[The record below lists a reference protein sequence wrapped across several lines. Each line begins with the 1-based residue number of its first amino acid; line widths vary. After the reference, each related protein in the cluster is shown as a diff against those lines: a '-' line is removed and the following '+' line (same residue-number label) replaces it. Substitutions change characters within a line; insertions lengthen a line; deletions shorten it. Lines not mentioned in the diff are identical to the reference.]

1 MKILFFVFAFV
12 FPSKKV
18 EDEKKWIFLK
28 EKEGIKV
35 YFHQSSK
42 NTINEVKIVTTFKT
56 NLSTI
61 TEVFKDVESYPKWVY
76 KAQNSNI
83 VKKINPLEIEY
94 YNHLD
99 FPWPI
104 DDREIVIHN
113 TISQNQK
120 TKILISVSYAS
131 NTLIQKKDKFVRITN
146 FNSKWTFIPLN
157 NGLVNGEYIFKSD
170 PGGNIP
176 VWLINLSL
184 DEGPIK
190 TITNFKKQ
198 LALPQYTKI
207 NSLNILN

>member
-1 MKILFFVFAFV
+1 MKILFLLIAFI
-12 FPSKKV
+12 FQTKKIV
-18 EDEKKWIFLK
+18 DEKKWIFLK
-28 EKEGIKV
+28 EKDGIKIF
-35 YFHQSSK
+35 YHQTVK
-42 NTINEVKIVTTFKT
+42 NTINEVKILTTFKT

-61 TEVFKDVESYPKWVY
+61 TEVFKDVVSYPNWVY

-83 VKKINPLEIEY
+83 VKKISPLEIEY

-113 TISQNQK
+113 TVSQNQK
-120 TKILISVSYAS
+120 TKILTSVSYAS
-131 NTLIQKKDKFVRITN
+131 TTIIPKNNKYVRITE
-146 FNSKWTFIPLN
+146 FNSRWTFVPLN
-157 NGLVNGEYIFKSD
+157 NGLISGEYIFKSD
-170 PGGNIP
+170 PGGSIP

-190 TITNFKKQ
+190 TITNFKNQ
-198 LALPQYTKI
+198 LTLAKYTKI

>member
-1 MKILFFVFAFV
+1 MKILFFAFAFLL
-12 FPSKKV
+12 PTKKT

-28 EKEGIKV
+28 EKDGIKV
-35 YFHQSSK
+35 FYHHSTK
-42 NTINEVKIVTTFKT
+42 NTINEVKILTTFKT

-83 VKKINPLEIEY
+83 VKKISPLEIEY

-120 TKILISVSYAS
+120 TKILTSISRAS
-131 NTLIQKKDKFVRITN
+131 NTAIPKNNKYVRITE
-146 FNSKWTFIPLN
+146 FHSKWTFIPLN
-157 NGLVNGEYIFKSD
+157 NGLINGEYIFKSD

-190 TITNFKKQ
+190 TITNFKIQ
-198 LALPQYTKI
+198 LALAKYTKI